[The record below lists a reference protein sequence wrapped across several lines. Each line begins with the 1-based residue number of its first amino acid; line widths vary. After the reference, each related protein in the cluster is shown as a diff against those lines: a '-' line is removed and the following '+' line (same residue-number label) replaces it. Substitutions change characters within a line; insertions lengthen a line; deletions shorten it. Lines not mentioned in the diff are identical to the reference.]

1 VNPIVQLLL
10 IAAVFGF
17 LFYVW
22 YAVTTRRGI
31 GKWLVQRQSDREIQ
45 IVDQLGIAPRAS
57 VLLVE
62 VREQSFLIAQ
72 APQGIQIVPLKDA
85 PAKKKPVS

>member
-1 VNPIVQLLL
+1 MNPIVQLLL